1 MSDIGRALIPFSGPQ
16 ARRRRARRPA
26 RARTHRLIDLDG
38 IFAFVLFAGS
48 LLIVTLGSYGALLF
62 SAAVIGIAL
71 LRPGAVVSTIK
82 QHWIFLIFPC
92 YALLSTAWSD
102 ALPHTAKHSVEY
114 VMTAMA
120 GLLIASSR
128 NPRSMMLGLFAAF
141 ALHTI
146 ASLVTGTVVP
156 VGETGVAAVS
166 GLNDSKNQQGDTVA
180 NGFLVSALVFA
191 SAWQTR
197 KILLCLVAAA
207 IGLLQL
213 YATIAADSAGAM
225 AGLAFAMVVFATSVG
240 LRGAGRHMR
249 AAVMGFAG
257 VTIASVG
264 LFFLAFTDDILGWLS
279 VTFGKDVT
287 LTGRTYLWAR
297 AHELLLERPIIGR
310 GFSAFWQQGNVDA
323 EGIWRFAHIAN
334 RGGFNFHNTAYD
346 VLVDL
351 GWIGLALFLMTLVYG
366 FWAIAS
372 GYIRKPTLFSCYWL
386 AMGAFVLVR
395 MPIETMGIYEF
406 YFSTV
411 LLYAAFAAGAR
422 QTIRPVRRPV
432 RRYVFVDAAAQ
443 GAPQS
448 AA

>member
-1 MSDIGRALIPFSGPQ
+1 MSQVGRALIPFSGAR
-16 ARRRRARRPA
+16 ARRRVVRRPA
-26 RARTHRLIDLDG
+26 RARTFRLFDLDG

-62 SAAVIGIAL
+62 SLAAIGFAL
-71 LRPGAVVSTIK
+71 LRPRAVVSAVK
-82 QHWIFLIFPC
+82 QHWVFLLFPC
-92 YALLSTAWSD
+92 YALLSTIWSD

-120 GLLIASSR
+120 GIFIASSR
-128 NPRSMMLGLFAAF
+128 NPRAMMLGLFAAF

-146 ASLVTGTVVP
+146 ASLATGTVVA
-156 VGETGVAAVS
+156 VGDTGVAAVS
-166 GLNDSKNQQGDTVA
+166 GLNDSKNQQGDAVA
-180 NGFLVSALVFA
+180 NGFLVSALVFV
-191 SAWQTR
+191 SAWQGR
-197 KILLCLVAAA
+197 NIFLCLAATA
-207 IGLLQL
+207 VGLVQL

-225 AGLAFAMVVFATSVG
+225 AGLAFAMVVFATALG
-240 LRGAGRHMR
+240 LRRAGRQMR

-257 VTIASVG
+257 VTIASAG
-264 LFFLAFTDDILGWLS
+264 LFVLAFTNDILSWLS
-279 VTFGKDVT
+279 IAFGKDVT

-297 AHELLLERPIIGR
+297 AHELLLERPVIGR
-310 GFSAFWQQGNVDA
+310 GFGAFWQQGNVDA

-351 GWIGLALFLMTLVYG
+351 GWIGFALFLMTLVFG
-366 FWAIAS
+366 FWAVAS

-411 LLYAAFAAGAR
+411 LLYAAFAASRAAR
-422 QTIRPVRRPV
+422 LPIRPARRPA
-432 RRYVFVDAAAQ
+432 RPRYVFVDAAVQ
-443 GAPQS
+443 GAP
-448 AA
+448 